1 MDKLELKDIAPYLPY
16 RLKLYHL
23 SHFKGNKIIEDWGLK
38 NCSDYPVSE
47 YCDGTTYGRTLQE
60 IKPILRPMSDLT
72 EEITHGGET
81 FVPMEKL
88 AQIAFERLDTFHIHS
103 DIEIITAYKTDEK
116 EAYRTLKYD
125 ADNKSFVV
133 SVLDENLFRIRNLA
147 TKNQYDLFQ
156 KLCEWHIDFQGLIG
170 RGVAIN
176 LHTID
181 NGK

>member
-72 EEITHGGET
+72 NEITHNGET
-81 FVPMEKL
+81 FIPLHRILEAYCFDLAKMDEEYILSFKESLIEVDMSYKTAQMLHEMHFDTEKL
-88 AQIAFERLDTFHIHS
+88 IERGI
-103 DIEIITAYKTDEK
+103 
-116 EAYRTLKYD
+116 
-125 ADNKSFVV
+125 
-133 SVLDENLFRIRNLA
+133 
-147 TKNQYDLFQ
+147 
-156 KLCEWHIDFQGLIG
+156 
-170 RGVAIN
+170 AIN
-176 LHTID
+176 LNEVD

>member
-72 EEITHGGET
+72 KEIIHNGET
-81 FVPMEKL
+81 FVP
-88 AQIAFERLDTFHIHS
+88 IERLKEYS
-103 DIEIITAYKTDEK
+103 DHKIEFEGPDYILIK
-116 EAYRTLKYD
+116 EDY
-125 ADNKSFVV
+125 SFEQN
-133 SVLDENLFRIRNLA
+133 VLGAPLA
-147 TKNQYDLFQ
+147 VIQ
-156 KLCEWHIDFQGLIG
+156 KLCEWHIDFQDLIG
-170 RGVAIN
+170 RGLAIN
-176 LHTID
+176 LNEVD